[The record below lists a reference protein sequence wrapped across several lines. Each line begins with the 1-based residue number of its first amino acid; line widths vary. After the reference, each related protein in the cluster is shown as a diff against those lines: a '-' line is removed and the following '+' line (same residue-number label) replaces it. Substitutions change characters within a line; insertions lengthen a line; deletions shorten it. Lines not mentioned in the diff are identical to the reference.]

1 MNTKEKIINVIN
13 DGNIDDSTAKELIEG
28 YLVDDILSEIRNSGC
43 NIVVVSEGKKNRLSA
58 EEVSYSLCNKDASSY
73 NFNLA
78 TCLNDKEM
86 TDIIESA
93 YNCNNTV
100 LIMEV
105 RKKLFSKITG
115 DVELVNLNLM
125 EAPMK
130 K

>member
-58 EEVSYSLCNKDASSY
+58 EEVSYSLCNKDAIRC

-78 TCLNDKEM
+78 TCLNGRYKD
-86 TDIIESA
+86 
-93 YNCNNTV
+93 
-100 LIMEV
+100 LG
-105 RKKLFSKITG
+105 L
-115 DVELVNLNLM
+115 L
-125 EAPMK
+125 
-130 K
+130 